1 VNAKTHVSLG
11 IVATLML
18 VLVDE
23 GIVDGGM
30 TLLVVVAALA
40 LASLIGGRRLPL
52 FIRVFAT
59 GATFYLGYAMCL
71 VGRTM
76 QPQFT
81 ISTVLMAL
89 MMFGLMAA
97 LPTLALLRIWKGRLR
112 VVIVASVFPVT
123 LAVAS
128 TVAGYEEHQFIRQ
141 HWHGVGPTARWTV
154 SNHWLAYD
162 AEEKKLR
169 GGD

>member
-1 VNAKTHVSLG
+1 MNAKTHVALG
-11 IVATLML
+11 IFATFML
-18 VLVDE
+18 ALVDE
-23 GIVDGGM
+23 SIVDGGM
-30 TLLVVVAALA
+30 TLYVVVAALA
-40 LASLIGGRRLPL
+40 LASVIGGQRLPL

-76 QPQFT
+76 QPRFT
-81 ISTVLMAL
+81 ISTVQTAL
-89 MMFGLMAA
+89 IMFGLMAA
-97 LPTLALLRIWKGRLR
+97 LPTLALLRIWRGRLR
-112 VVIVASVFPVT
+112 VAIVASVFPVT

-128 TVAGYEEHQFIRQ
+128 TVAAYEEHQFIQQ
-141 HWHGVGPTARWTV
+141 HRHGVGPTARWTV

-162 AEEKKLR
+162 VEDKKLR